1 LNLIRLAAEQHGLRM
16 RGKRIAQGFEQ
27 GLEEKYPLQPQAL
40 CPLIDDSDS
49 SIWLGPILCTST
61 MPETL
66 LCVSHKTRHETKCD
80 KSRIGPVDHG
90 IV

>member
-1 LNLIRLAAEQHGLRM
+1 M

-49 SIWLGPILCTST
+49 SIWLGPLLCTST
-61 MPETL
+61 MSADIEY
-66 LCVSHKTRHETKCD
+66 
-80 KSRIGPVDHG
+80 
-90 IV
+90 